1 MSDADIE
8 KAVKEAAEFEAQDKK
23 RKENI
28 DEYNDAQATVTQV
41 EKALEDAGSQI
52 GESDKAN
59 VEADLKTLKEAIG
72 RAPIDQATDDQIAD
86 IKAAKEKL
94 MNSMQPLAQKIYEQ
108 AQAQQAAGAGQQGA
122 GPQGGYTEAQP
133 GNGGQAPYGDDVV
146 DGDFKEV

>member
-8 KAVKEAAEFEAQDKK
+8 KAIKEAAEFEAQDKK

-28 DEYNDAQATVTQV
+28 DEYNDAQAMAMQV
-41 EKALEDAGSQI
+41 EKALEDAGAQI
-52 GESDKAN
+52 GESDKAT
-59 VEADLKTLKEAIG
+59 VEADLKTLKDAIG

-86 IKAAKEKL
+86 IKSAKEKL

-108 AQAQQAAGAGQQGA
+108 AQAQQAGAGQGANPGA
-122 GPQGGYTEAQP
+122 GGFTEA
-133 GNGGQAPYGDDVV
+133 GSTAGQTPYGDDVV